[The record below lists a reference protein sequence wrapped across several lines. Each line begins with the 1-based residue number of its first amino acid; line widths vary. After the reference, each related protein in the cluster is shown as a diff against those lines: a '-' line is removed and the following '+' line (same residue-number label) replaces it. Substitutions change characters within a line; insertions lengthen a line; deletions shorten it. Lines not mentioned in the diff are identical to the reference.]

1 MGKQLNVHSPSSEG
15 LEVSPYSPTYRY
27 DASDMTSPEP
37 GRDLVMKVGLV
48 VSRPGVGPR
57 TGGRYMGIP
66 RAIGHLHTRF
76 FRPYDDVEMTL
87 PNTDLHLWT
96 TPFETAAF
104 RAGQVDNLA
113 AREGWHWMRW
123 TIADHVAYDLQRD
136 ASSPSSITPIRE
148 KTHED
153 PLVIIPC
160 GASKAPYARPAGNLY
175 TGGYHRMTQRAAK
188 ALTTNANIRIISALH
203 GLLNLEQVIDPYEL
217 RLGQPG
223 SVTADCLIAQAD
235 TQGLLSHPDVV
246 ILGGRNYS
254 RIAQF
259 VWPDARTPLAGTRGI
274 GEQQHRLARIAAGES
289 PESVSV

>member
-1 MGKQLNVHSPSSEG
+1 M
-15 LEVSPYSPTYRY
+15 
-27 DASDMTSPEP
+27 
-37 GRDLVMKVGLV
+37 
-48 VSRPGVGPR
+48 
-57 TGGRYMGIP
+57 
-66 RAIGHLHTRF
+66 
-76 FRPYDDVEMTL
+76 
-87 PNTDLHLWT
+87 
-96 TPFETAAF
+96 
-104 RAGQVDNLA
+104 
-113 AREGWHWMRW
+113 
-123 TIADHVAYDLQRD
+123 
-136 ASSPSSITPIRE
+136 
-148 KTHED
+148 
-153 PLVIIPC
+153 IIPC

-223 SVTADCLIAQAD
+223 SVTADFLIAQAD

-254 RIAQF
+254 RLAQF